1 MGRRGDQASRRKTA
15 WVGGAFLLLC
25 LAACE
30 PFWNA
35 PEGRARD
42 FIETLVM
49 TPADMQ
55 KLRDIANITPDRNP
69 EDLLDGLASR
79 VPLDFLR
86 AKLAQG
92 VTLTFAQSDARKIDA
107 THRTVTIRVTY
118 LEPGTPTGGEVR
130 FQVQSEKD
138 AQDHWHIARVTG
150 SN

>member
-1 MGRRGDQASRRKTA
+1 MDRQGDQASSRKIA

-35 PEGRARD
+35 PEGRAQD

-49 TPADMQ
+49 TPADTQ
-55 KLRDIANITPDRNP
+55 KLREIANITPDRNP
-69 EDLLDGLASR
+69 EDLVAGLATR
-79 VPLDFLR
+79 VTLDFLR
-86 AKLAQG
+86 AKRAQG
-92 VTLTFAQSDARKIDA
+92 VTLKFAQSEARNMDAA
-107 THRTVTIRVTY
+107 HRAVTIRVTY
-118 LEPGTPTGGEVR
+118 LEPGTPTNGEVR

-138 AQDHWHIARVTG
+138 AQDHWHVARVTG

>member
-1 MGRRGDQASRRKTA
+1 MSRRENQANSRKTA
-15 WVGGAFLLLC
+15 WVGGVFLLLC

-30 PFWNA
+30 PFWSP
-35 PEGRARD
+35 PEGRAQD

-49 TPADMQ
+49 TPTDTQ

-79 VPLDFLR
+79 IALDFLR
-86 AKLAQG
+86 AKLAQD
-92 VTLTFAQSDARKIDA
+92 VTLKFAQSDARKIDA
-107 THRTVTIRVTY
+107 TRRSVAIRVTY
-118 LEPGTPTGGEVR
+118 LEPGAPTNSEVR

>member
-1 MGRRGDQASRRKTA
+1 MGRRGDQASSRKTA
-15 WVGGAFLLLC
+15 QIGGALLILFL
-25 LAACE
+25 AGCE

-42 FIETLVM
+42 FIEALVM
-49 TPADMQ
+49 TAADTQ

-79 VPLDFLR
+79 VALDYLR

-92 VTLTFAQSDARKIDA
+92 VTLKFAQSDARKIDA
-107 THRTVTIRVTY
+107 ARRTVTIRVTF
-118 LEPGTPTGGEVR
+118 LELGTPTNGEVL

-138 AQDHWHIARVTG
+138 AQDRWHITRITG